1 MIITTTQ
8 SIEGFT
14 IVAYLG
20 IVRSF
25 RENYTDVE
33 LEMFDLE
40 NDLKGAAERLG
51 ADAIVGFTYISS
63 STYYYDDEVDGDHP
77 DMIAYGTAVRLK
89 KNSIS

>member
-25 RENYTDVE
+25 REDYTNVD
-33 LEMFDLE
+33 LEMDDLKDDLE
-40 NDLKGAAERLG
+40 GDAERLG
-51 ADAIVGFTYISS
+51 ADAIVGFTYISA
-63 STYYYDDEVDGDHP
+63 STYDYDEDFGNHP

-89 KNSIS
+89 KNSIL

>member
-25 RENYTDVE
+25 REDYYFVGE
-33 LEMFDLE
+33 EMDHLK
-40 NDLKGAAERLG
+40 NDLISAAEDLG

-63 STYYYDDEVDGDHP
+63 STYYSDDEGVCKP
-77 DMIAYGTAVRLK
+77 DMIAYGTAVKLK